1 LIGLPMFIAEFISGR
16 GSGIEAVSAYKKI
29 APKSLWLWIGRLGV
43 LVSFLILSVFSVV
56 SGWILIYTDKVLI
69 RQILINNVNYEALF
83 GSIVGSPFTTIIGLL
98 LFTIINVLV
107 ISFGVQRG
115 IERMNKYMMPLLFIF
130 FIIIVIRALTLDGA
144 MEGVKFFLSPDF

>member
-1 LIGLPMFIAEFISGR
+1 
-16 GSGIEAVSAYKKI
+16 
-29 APKSLWLWIGRLGV
+29 
-43 LVSFLILSVFSVV
+43 
-56 SGWILIYTDKVLI
+56 
-69 RQILINNVNYEALF
+69 F

-144 MEGVKFFLSPDF
+144 MEGVKLFLSLDFLSIDGVAILYVLGYSFFYLVIGFFSFVLISTYLYTI